1 MTGRRAALLA
11 VAALLAAG
19 PAVARDAARDRRPE
33 RPKPAAGPA
42 RPRARPA
49 AAGPELNAVDR
60 ETVRAWLAAHPDWT
74 PPGPPAGA
82 PAARP
87 VRGKALPAGV
97 AGEALPPELA
107 MQLPYFPGY
116 RYRALGGDLVLL
128 AKGGGLV
135 AGVLPG
141 ALAR

>member
-1 MTGRRAALLA
+1 MTGRRAAMLA
-11 VAALLAAG
+11 LAALLAAG
-19 PAVARDAARDRRPE
+19 PATARDAGDRRPGRPPD
-33 RPKPAAGPA
+33 RPKAAAGPA
-42 RPRARPA
+42 KSRAGRA
-49 AAGPELNAVDR
+49 AAGPVLNAVDR

-74 PPGPPAGA
+74 PPAPPAG
-82 PAARP
+82 RP
-87 VRGKALPAGV
+87 VRGQALPPGV